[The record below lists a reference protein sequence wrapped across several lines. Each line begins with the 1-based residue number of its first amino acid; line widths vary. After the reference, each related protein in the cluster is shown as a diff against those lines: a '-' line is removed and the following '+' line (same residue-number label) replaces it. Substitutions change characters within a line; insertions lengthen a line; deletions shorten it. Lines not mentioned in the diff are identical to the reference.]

1 MHSDKPRL
9 TPSTPRWV
17 VSTLSS
23 ITVSW
28 SYPASSLL
36 ADLPTILG
44 FDVQIRGS
52 GRASEC
58 ADAWKTAAALQVVS
72 YEQAARHGQAPPTQV
87 SVHGLNSDNAYCFR
101 VRALTAGG
109 WGPLSGVSPAF
120 RTQSAASATDPFAMV
135 KTSLDNGAG
144 VSGLVSMMR
153 KHTYSGD
160 VQRQCVEALAKLAI
174 KGEHLTGE
182 RLYLHLIAE
191 RAAMQ

>member
-1 MHSDKPRL
+1 
-9 TPSTPRWV
+9 

-28 SYPASSLL
+28 SYPASSTL

-52 GRASEC
+52 GRASESE
-58 ADAWKTAAALQVVS
+58 DVWKTAAALQVVS
-72 YEQAARHGQAPPTQV
+72 YEQAARQRQAPPTHV
-87 SVHGLNSDNAYCFR
+87 FVHGLNSDTAYCFR

-120 RTQSAASATDPFAMV
+120 RTQSATSAMDSFAMV
-135 KTSLDNGAG
+135 KTTLDKGAG
-144 VSGLVSMMR
+144 VPGLVKMML
-153 KHTYSGD
+153 KHAHSGA

-174 KGEHLTGE
+174 KGEHLSGE
-182 RLYLHLIAE
+182 HLSLSSSDS
-191 RAAMQ
+191 